1 MSRSSSVPK
10 LRTYSKDINQL
21 PRITKNSW
29 LTNSSNNSNNDFL
42 RERKN
47 LPKKY
52 IIKDKDLSNVM
63 NNINTNLNRKING
76 GNPIIYD
83 QLNAIE
89 NNYYEMKNMLN
100 DKINRLEK
108 NQRKVNDFLK
118 YSLEQDRLQND
129 LHSLKMNKYI
139 KHYRDKNMNEKDYL
153 LNMLNRVP
161 HLIENKL
168 GKIYLNEIEENRNQK
183 YFLENL
189 KDKIALE
196 LQNQRRYDYLKYKK
210 QLNEIIQL
218 KNNEEKEK
226 IRLYNEIQR
235 QKLMF
240 RIQKMKYQNQLY
252 NYSYQAYNI
261 PFYQFM
267 QAQNNNNNNKSN
279 SLGISI
285 DELIKIFLFKE
296 MIGNSRINDEYRNL
310 LLGSFHDPY
319 YNDPYYRDYYFPKKK
334 HKRK

>member
-29 LTNSSNNSNNDFL
+29 LTNSSNNSNNDFF

-261 PFYQFM
+261 PFY
-267 QAQNNNNNNKSN
+267 
-279 SLGISI
+279 
-285 DELIKIFLFKE
+285 
-296 MIGNSRINDEYRNL
+296 
-310 LLGSFHDPY
+310 
-319 YNDPYYRDYYFPKKK
+319 YFNP
-334 HKRK
+334 

>member
-29 LTNSSNNSNNDFL
+29 LTNSSNNSNNDFF

-83 QLNAIE
+83 HLNAIE

-129 LHSLKMNKYI
+129 LHSLKI
-139 KHYRDKNMNEKDYL
+139 S
-153 LNMLNRVP
+153 V
-161 HLIENKL
+161 I
-168 GKIYLNEIEENRNQK
+168 
-183 YFLENL
+183 
-189 KDKIALE
+189 
-196 LQNQRRYDYLKYKK
+196 
-210 QLNEIIQL
+210 
-218 KNNEEKEK
+218 
-226 IRLYNEIQR
+226 
-235 QKLMF
+235 
-240 RIQKMKYQNQLY
+240 
-252 NYSYQAYNI
+252 S
-261 PFYQFM
+261 
-267 QAQNNNNNNKSN
+267 KS
-279 SLGISI
+279 S
-285 DELIKIFLFKE
+285 
-296 MIGNSRINDEYRNL
+296 
-310 LLGSFHDPY
+310 
-319 YNDPYYRDYYFPKKK
+319 
-334 HKRK
+334 